1 MRLELT
7 GRQVEI
13 TPALR
18 KQVEKKLTKV
28 ERLLQDGIVSV
39 QVVLTQEK
47 YLRRS
52 EVTVHTRGE
61 QFLHGIAAT
70 NTWDTAISGST
81 EKIVQQ
87 LQKVKGK
94 WQERK
99 RRATSVRTLPA
110 PSPAGA
116 DGERAAPVS
125 RPRVRRVRR
134 YPVKPMTVEEA
145 ALTVD
150 SGDDAFVVFRNAA
163 TDTINVVYRRK
174 DGNLGLIEPEG

>member
-7 GRQVEI
+7 GRHVDI

-18 KQVEKKLTKV
+18 KQVEKKLEKLD
-28 ERLLQDGIVSV
+28 RLLKGGIISV
-39 QVVLTQEK
+39 QAVLTVEK
-47 YLRRS
+47 YRRQS
-52 EVTVHTRGE
+52 ELTVHARGE
-61 QFLHGIAAT
+61 RFLHGLGDT
-70 NTWDTAISGST
+70 SSWDTSISDAI

-99 RRATSVRTLPA
+99 RRATSSRTLSATEPEPA
-110 PSPAGA
+110 PPAG
-116 DGERAAPVS
+116 PKS
-125 RPRVRRVRR
+125 RRVRRVPR

-150 SGDDAFVVFRNAA
+150 AGDDAFVVFRNAA
-163 TDTINVVYRRK
+163 TDAINVVYRRK
-174 DGNLGLIEPEG
+174 DGQLGLIEPEG